1 MFVSIKKIIPAISE
15 RLGCRSESGI
25 HQIKKE
31 WPKIVET
38 LPKRDNGGL
47 DPLSLREG
55 ILTVKCPNPVWANE
69 LNLRQEQL
77 LKRINKITKE
87 GCVKKIKFVYR

>member
-15 RLGCRSESGI
+15 RLGFRSETGI

-38 LPKRDNGGL
+38 LPKREKGGI

-69 LNLRQEQL
+69 LILHREQL
-77 LKRINKITKE
+77 LKKINKITKE
-87 GCVKKIKFVYR
+87 SSVKKIKFVYH